1 MSYVEKLLY
10 VAFMSFTFLQWSSIF
25 CILSKTCALF
35 IILFCIFDIKLINAR
50 FAKEFCFMKN
60 GVAIFDV
67 SPIPCLHLHFETG
80 ILNDGAEQIFVFSF
94 CD

>member
-1 MSYVEKLLY
+1 MVKYFFLY
-10 VAFMSFTFLQWSSIF
+10 SFKNLCVIYYT
-25 CILSKTCALF
+25 
-35 IILFCIFDIKLINAR
+35 FCIFDIKLINAR

-80 ILNDGAEQIFVFSF
+80 IFNDGAEQNFVFSF